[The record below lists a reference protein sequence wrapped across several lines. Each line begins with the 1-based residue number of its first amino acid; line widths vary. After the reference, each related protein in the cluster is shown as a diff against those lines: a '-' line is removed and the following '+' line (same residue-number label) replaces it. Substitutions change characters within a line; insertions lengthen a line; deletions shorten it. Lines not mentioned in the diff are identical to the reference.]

1 MTSRSRASL
10 SAVTLVILLVACT
23 SGTPAIETGPPAGD
37 GGNAVVTEPPAEP
50 ATPEPLQ
57 PPSAAPEPPPQDPG
71 DVDWA
76 TVDLTTID
84 WATID
89 LSQVDWA
96 AAGDNPTARDLTA
109 EVQQVIQSRIDP
121 GSATL
126 TIGDETWEFD
136 NFVCAFGHENTESD
150 TFSFTTNSFGEFDGV
165 RTQMQVT
172 IADDS
177 SQGRFEGE
185 GTSQR
190 IDFNDIS
197 DFENPS
203 LDWSMSRDAGAIRID
218 GNSVTAEGAFN
229 DGLTEGVADEIPGTL
244 VATCGDM
251 SRR

>member
-1 MTSRSRASL
+1 MITYPRTL
-10 SAVTLVILLVACT
+10 SIGSVLLIVLAACT
-23 SGTPAIETGPPAGD
+23 AGSPPADTIRPSPDGAAGTPEPQAGTSAPP
-37 GGNAVVTEPPAEP
+37 TAEP
-50 ATPEPLQ
+50 ATELPA
-57 PPSAAPEPPPQDPG
+57 PPAQDPEG
-71 DVDWA
+71 VDWA

-89 LSQVDWA
+89 LSQVDWR
-96 AAGDNPTARDLTA
+96 AAGRNPTAQNLT
-109 EVQQVIQSRIDP
+109 EQMQELIQSRVNP

-136 NFVCAFGHENTESD
+136 NFLCAFGHDNTESD
-150 TFSFTTNSFGEFDGV
+150 TFSFTTNSFGEFDSV
-165 RTQMQVT
+165 RTQMQAT

-185 GTSQR
+185 GTSHR
-190 IDFNDIS
+190 IDFDDTS

-203 LDWSMSRDAGAIRID
+203 IGWNMRREAGAISID
-218 GNSVTAEGAFN
+218 GNSVTAEGTFD
-229 DGLTEGVADEIPGTL
+229 DGLTEGEVEEIPGTL